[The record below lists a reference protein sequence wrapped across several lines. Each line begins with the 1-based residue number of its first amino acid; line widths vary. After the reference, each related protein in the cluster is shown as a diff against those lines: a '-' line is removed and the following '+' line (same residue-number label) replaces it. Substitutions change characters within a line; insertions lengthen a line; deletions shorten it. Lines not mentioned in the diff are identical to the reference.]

1 MAVAIPVGAELAPA
15 ALVWLAHQLRQTP
28 EAKWIYGDH
37 DLLDEKGKRHS
48 PDFKPD
54 WNETLLHSQNYI
66 GWSGLWREQGTFAI
80 PQDGGKTTAAGC
92 SWPGSSRP
100 KISRISPPC

>member
-1 MAVAIPVGAELAPA
+1 
-15 ALVWLAHQLRQTP
+15 
-28 EAKWIYGDH
+28 KWIYGDH

-80 PQDGGKTTAAGC
+80 PQDGGENYRGWLQLARQLA
-92 SWPGSSRP
+92 P
-100 KISRISPPC
+100 KDIAHIPALL